1 MKKRLTAIGLSAVLS
16 LALVGC
22 DDPDDGVEGDL
33 NGDNLITDTTL
44 TPTTMLPPTTPA
56 G

>member
-16 LALVGC
+16 LALIGC

-33 NGDNLITDTTL
+33 GNGDNVITDT